1 MARKKVFVFIDYDIL
16 IRHFV
21 LNGTFREVERE
32 HDVTYVFH
40 QDSTSPKKGIY
51 VDVDKL
57 GLKRVLRCEVPRKRM
72 GSWFKLFAVTVLHR
86 QMGTANFAPRRERLA
101 SQVEGG
107 WWRTWIMAFL
117 ALPLIYPVYRYFWL
131 RKQGVWQP
139 LEAFLRQHRPDIVLM
154 PSLLAGYFINDLV
167 IAARRQGIPTVVM
180 MNSWDNPSQK
190 AVVTAQPDRL
200 VVWGE
205 QTRRHAEEFM
215 GVDPDRVEMFGA
227 AQFQVYRR
235 PVTEGDAELR
245 AMFGVPPGLPIVLY
259 GGVSKSVDESRHLK
273 LIDDAIEDGRIE
285 PCHVLYRPH
294 PWRAHL
300 TDGEKDFFALG
311 LRHVTMDPHMA
322 DYYRRVANN
331 PDPAMD
337 MADYD
342 VTRRL
347 MALISCMVTSL
358 STLMLEVIMH
368 GKPVLMFFPQRDME
382 TKFGAFNMITLRL
395 AHFQGFFESVGTN
408 RCMEE
413 SDMPAAINDLLAQ
426 SRDPAVRQAVLEH
439 ARGYVVLDGPGY
451 GERLASLVNA
461 MTGNAPHEMLVQ
473 AAQ

>member
-1 MARKKVFVFIDYDIL
+1 MTRKRVFVFVDYDIL

-21 LNGTFREVERE
+21 LNGTFAEVERD

-40 QDSTSPKKGIY
+40 QDHTSDKKGIY
-51 VDVDKL
+51 VDVDSL
-57 GLKRVLRCEVPRKRM
+57 GLKQVLRCDVPRKRM

-86 QMGTANFAPRRERLA
+86 QMGTPNFAPRRERLA
-101 SQVEGG
+101 SQVQGG
-107 WWRTWIMAFL
+107 WWRTWIMAFF
-117 ALPLIYPVYRYFWL
+117 ALPLIYPIYRRIWL
-131 RKQGVWQP
+131 RKQGVWEP
-139 LEAFLRQHRPDIVLM
+139 LEDFLRQHRPDIVLM

-167 IAARRQGIPTVVM
+167 IAARRQRIPTVVM

-215 GVDPDRVEMFGA
+215 GISPDRVEMFGA
-227 AQFQVYRR
+227 AQFQVYRK
-235 PVTEGDAELR
+235 PVTETDAELR
-245 AMFGVPPGLPIVLY
+245 AMFGVPSDVPIVLY

-285 PCHVLYRPH
+285 PCHILYRPH

-300 TDGEKDFFALG
+300 TDGEKDFFELG
-311 LRHVTMDPHMA
+311 LKHVTMDPHMA
-322 DYYRRVANN
+322 DYYRHVASS
-331 PDPAMD
+331 PDPAMN

-395 AHFQGFFESVGTN
+395 AHFHGFFDCIGTN
-408 RCMEE
+408 RCMDEAG
-413 SDMPAAINDLLAQ
+413 MPEAMNNLLAQ
-426 SRDPAVRQAVLEH
+426 SRDPKIREAVLAH
-439 ARGYVVLDGPGY
+439 ARTYVVLDGPGY
-451 GERLASLVNA
+451 GERLAQLVDEMTDNTSPRA
-461 MTGNAPHEMLVQ
+461 MAQ